1 MLFAGRRWRWM
12 RAMAIALLVLALI
25 EACLMA
31 AVAITARTMD
41 SPAPADVIIVLGGGL
56 NPIDGTPRATLA
68 YRLDR
73 AAELYEAGFAPRIVV
88 SGGQGADEPISE
100 AESMRRY
107 LVALGVPD
115 EVIEL
120 EDKSTNTQQ
129 NMEYSKAIMDAEG
142 YHSALIVTSDYHLWR
157 ALQLAQRAGISASG
171 AGSRN
176 SSTLLY
182 TLKNLARETISWAKF
197 IFS

>member
-1 MLFAGRRWRWM
+1 M
-12 RAMAIALLVLALI
+12 
-25 EACLMA
+25 
-31 AVAITARTMD
+31 
-41 SPAPADVIIVLGGGL
+41 GL
-56 NPIDGTPRATLA
+56 HSAQMCIR
-68 YRLDR
+68 DR
-73 AAELYEAGFAPRIVV
+73 YEAGFAPRIIV

-107 LVALGVPD
+107 LVALGMPN
-115 EVIEL
+115 EVIKL

>member
-12 RAMAIALLVLALI
+12 RAMAIALLILALI

-56 NPIDGTPRATLA
+56 NPIDGTPRATQA

-73 AAELYEAGFAPRIVV
+73 AAELYEAGFAPRIIV

-107 LVALGVPD
+107 LVALGMPN
-115 EVIEL
+115 EVIKL

-157 ALQLAQRAGISASG
+157 ALQLAQRAGISASS